1 MPRPIRKLQGDVN
14 SVGKRRHAWIST
26 KTVLYCRLLL
36 QCWLMKMFPDVMLG
50 SVNISFSGRLG
61 MKVQAIIRAVTLI
74 VGILF
79 SSISYADPVWIDVRS
94 VLENKIDNIE
104 ADIRISHSDIVAGVS
119 KLIAA

>member
-1 MPRPIRKLQGDVN
+1 
-14 SVGKRRHAWIST
+14 
-26 KTVLYCRLLL
+26 
-36 QCWLMKMFPDVMLG
+36 
-50 SVNISFSGRLG
+50 

-104 ADIRISHSDIVAGVS
+104 GDIRISHSDIVAGVS
-119 KLIAA
+119 KLYPDQRYRYSIVLSWWCKGG